1 MQKVRNNAIYAI
13 RGDTLIF
20 QIDLTK
26 DDGTKYTPGEKDTMV
41 MTVKKS
47 TADKE
52 SVISKTAIKGVIKIL
67 PAETEG
73 LAYGTYVYDIQLTT
87 EDGTVDTVVPPH
99 PFVLKE
105 EVTF

>member
-26 DDGTKYTPGEKDTMV
+26 DDGTKYTPG
-41 MTVKKS
+41 
-47 TADKE
+47 DKE
-52 SVISKTAIKGVIKIL
+52 PIISKTAAKGVIKIL

-73 LAYGTYVYDIQLTT
+73 LDYGTYVYDIQLTT
-87 EDGTVDTVVPPH
+87 ADGTVDTVVPPH
-99 PFVLKE
+99 PFVLEE